1 MKKENNGKKDRQN
14 NYEITPADQKEK
26 MATKILVINDDES
39 MCEEIAEILED
50 EGYCVNTTL
59 SGYEGKKL
67 IEKNEYDILLLDL
80 KLPGLHGLE
89 ILKNIREKNIKSKV
103 IVITG
108 RPLNTGLFKEE
119 VYYEDQKECITKLA
133 DALITKPFDIEKLL
147 DKIRELME
155 KEK

>member
-1 MKKENNGKKDRQN
+1 MAERTGITIVTLNLPIREKKMTK
-14 NYEITPADQKEK
+14 
-26 MATKILVINDDES
+26 KILIINDDEE
-39 MCEEIAEILED
+39 MCEEMAEILED
-50 EGYCVNTTL
+50 EGYYVNTTF

-67 IEKNEYDILLLDL
+67 IEKNDYDILLLDL

-89 ILKNIREKNIKSKV
+89 ILKSIREKNIRSKV

-108 RPLNTGLFKEE
+108 RPLITGLFKEE

-147 DKIRELME
+147 GKIKEFVENDK
-155 KEK
+155 